1 MESGPYRAAIR
12 IERTYAASRIVQV
25 VSLEEGARQIEFDT
39 HVDWQERQTV
49 LKALFPF
56 DLNVSEIRSEIQ
68 FGHVKRSTH
77 RNTSWDRARF
87 EASMQRWV
95 DISEADFGAGL
106 INDSKYGYD
115 AVESM
120 VRLTLLRGPTFP
132 HPKADIGVHRFR
144 YALVVH
150 RGVADLEQ
158 VPLAAERFNNPIAVI
173 GDTAGRAEG
182 TPATG
187 DSFSFAS
194 VDSDC
199 VSLETVKQAEDG
211 KGLVLRVFE
220 HANRRVTA
228 TIRFGMPVKSVR
240 LANLMEEAE
249 SLVAFVDGAVVLNLR
264 PFEIATL
271 LIEPG

>member
-1 MESGPYRAAIR
+1 
-12 IERTYAASRIVQV
+12 
-25 VSLEEGARQIEFDT
+25 
-39 HVDWQERQTV
+39 V

-68 FGHVKRSTH
+68 FGHVKRPTH
-77 RNTSWDRARF
+77 SNTSWDRARF

-115 AVESM
+115 AVENM

-132 HPKADIGVHRFR
+132 HPKADIGAHRFR

-158 VPLAAERFNNPIAVI
+158 VPLAAERLNNPIAVI
-173 GDTAGRAEG
+173 GDAATRTDAVTAA
-182 TPATG
+182 G

-228 TIRFGMPVKSVR
+228 TIRVGLPVKSVR
-240 LANLMEEAE
+240 LANLMEEVQ
-249 SLVAFVDGAVVLNLR
+249 SPLDLVDGAVTLDLR

-271 LIEPG
+271 LIEPA